1 MGFFSERARKG
12 YFAKEAFD
20 ETIFRDKNKHKRLC
34 ALVDGNEKQLSLL
47 NKFAKKQNINLTIVL
62 DIIHVIEYLWKA
74 AFVFYSHISTQSEA
88 WVRKR

>member
-1 MGFFSERARKG
+1 MT
-12 YFAKEAFD
+12 
-20 ETIFRDKNKHKRLC
+20 ETNTNLSFC
-34 ALVDGNEKQLSLL
+34 ALVYGNEKQLSLL